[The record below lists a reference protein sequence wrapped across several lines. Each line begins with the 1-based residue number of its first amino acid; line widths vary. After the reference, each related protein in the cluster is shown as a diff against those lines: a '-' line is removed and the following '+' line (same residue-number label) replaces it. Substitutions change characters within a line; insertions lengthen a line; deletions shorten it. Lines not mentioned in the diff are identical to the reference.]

1 MFCSYYLK
9 KGLWRLWDYGIIDNY
24 SDFFRRELVKVIL
37 TILKRNVSALKL
49 QINVNAHAQIYFE
62 GKLLVISPNRN
73 PPFTHWITFSQT
85 NFLRK

>member
-1 MFCSYYLK
+1 MFCSWYFK
-9 KGLWRLWDYGIIDNY
+9 TGLWRLWDYGIINNY
-24 SDFFRRELVKVIL
+24 GDFFRRELVKVIL
-37 TILKRNVSALKL
+37 TTLKRIVSALKL
-49 QINVNAHAQIYFE
+49 QTNVNAHAQIHFE